1 MVADVLSRKSF
12 VTLAHICIAYVP
24 MLLDMKALGINLD
37 YDGHGALLAT
47 FIVRSS
53 LVEQIKKKYARQEV
67 SQRGSKDYE

>member
-1 MVADVLSRKSF
+1 MVADDLNRKSF

-37 YDGHGALLAT
+37 YDGHRALLAT

-53 LVEQIKKKYARQEV
+53 LVEQIKEKHMQDKKLV
-67 SQRGSKDYE
+67 KVV